1 MMRLRFPYFDRCTSL
16 HPNHFMFTGFI
27 SKPSQAGTPANPGG
41 DNSVAELPASQPEI
55 AAPRHHGRLDGAMVS
70 TASRLLPLVE
80 LLDSLQPYVV
90 NESVFRIRRRKII
103 AQIRLAQAQLKAE
116 KPQRQALLHAFQTM
130 GELVAHEI
138 RDISRD
144 EVKRP
149 AREVVLATLRN
160 APALINAAHQ
170 ARQIS

>member
-1 MMRLRFPYFDRCTSL
+1 MRPVLPSFEPATPRFPNFSMLPD
-16 HPNHFMFTGFI
+16 
-27 SKPSQAGTPANPGG
+27 PAFEPAQPFGLTDADNAASNGG
-41 DNSVAELPASQPEI
+41 ASAVASAVASR
-55 AAPRHHGRLDGAMVS
+55 PRRLDGALVS

-80 LLDSLQPYVV
+80 LLDSLPPYVA
-90 NESVFRIRRRKII
+90 NESVFRIRRRRII

-130 GELVAHEI
+130 GELVAHEV

-144 EVKRP
+144 EVKQA

-160 APALINAAHQ
+160 APGLISAAHQ
-170 ARQIS
+170 ARQLS

>member
-1 MMRLRFPYFDRCTSL
+1 
-16 HPNHFMFTGFI
+16 
-27 SKPSQAGTPANPGG
+27 
-41 DNSVAELPASQPEI
+41 
-55 AAPRHHGRLDGAMVS
+55 
-70 TASRLLPLVE
+70 LLPWVE
-80 LLDSLQPYVV
+80 LLDSLQPHVV
-90 NESVFRIRRRKII
+90 NEPVFRIRRRKII

-116 KPQRQALLHAFQTM
+116 KPQRKALLRAFQTM

-138 RDISRD
+138 RDVSRD
-144 EVKRP
+144 EVKQA

>member
-1 MMRLRFPYFDRCTSL
+1 MLTNPTSEPAQPFGL
-16 HPNHFMFTGFI
+16 TDADNAVSNGCAAVA
-27 SKPSQAGTPANPGG
+27 AGA
-41 DNSVAELPASQPEI
+41 V
-55 AAPRHHGRLDGAMVS
+55 APRPRRLDGALVS

-90 NESVFRIRRRKII
+90 NESVFRIRRRRII

-130 GELVAHEI
+130 GELFAHEI
-138 RDISRD
+138 RDISGD
-144 EVKRP
+144 EAKQA

-160 APALINAAHQ
+160 APGLISAAHQ
-170 ARQIS
+170 ARQLS